1 MRYRIAIKGVVVVFL
16 LTSCGSKS
24 PIGGSN
30 GRVSGRALAGPT
42 CPVEQPGDTNCEPK
56 PVQGTIQ
63 FTQDGDV
70 VSTVRINAGGDFTV
84 EVPVGIYTVKV
95 DIGDSIFPLCT
106 PVEVEV
112 RANAES
118 VVEILCDTGIR

>member
-1 MRYRIAIKGVVVVFL
+1 MRTVLATVLLASVCAHARDIHVGKDAPTIHAAIK
-16 LTSCGSKS
+16 
-24 PIGGSN
+24 I
-30 GRVSGRALAGPT
+30 A
-42 CPVEQPGDTNCEPK
+42 QPGDTNCEPK